1 MLLGD
6 APEDERPPIIS
17 RIPVLGRIVPAVLAV
32 PSHLYLTVDGSKPS
46 KPLEVVFV
54 SSDPAFVLE
63 VKPAES
69 NESDLVFEKSK
80 DSRNNKFAIAR
91 TAKPLKKNT

>member
-1 MLLGD
+1 M
-6 APEDERPPIIS
+6 
-17 RIPVLGRIVPAVLAV
+17 
-32 PSHLYLTVDGSKPS
+32 
-46 KPLEVVFV
+46 

-91 TAKPLKKNT
+91 TAKAAKKEHLSLRFRTNHPELKEIVVPVTIKYE